1 MFTGIVMARGRVIEA
16 SPAGGDMRLHL
27 NSGDL
32 DLSNCSPGDSIA
44 VAGACLTMLDPEPR
58 SFYADVSAETLALT
72 TLGNLHAGSVVNLEL
87 ALTLQD
93 RLGGH
98 LVSGHVDGMGTLL
111 GRFED
116 GRAQRFEFE
125 VPPELARYIAFK
137 GSVTIDGVSLT
148 VNAVVDA
155 GQAAKFSV
163 CLIPHTLEVTTL
175 GGLRPGDQVNI
186 EVDLVARYL
195 ERLLVG
201 GAEAPIAGQNWSKS

>member
-1 MFTGIVMARGRVIEA
+1 MSRGSVLEA
-16 SPAGGDMRLHL
+16 SVSAGDMRLHID
-27 NSGDL
+27 SGEL
-32 DLSNCSPGDSIA
+32 DLSASSAGDSIA
-44 VAGACLTMLDPEPR
+44 VAGACLTMLQPQSR
-58 SFYADVSAETLALT
+58 SFFADVSAETLALT
-72 TLGNLHAGSVVNLEL
+72 TLGKLQPGNTVNLEL

-111 GRFED
+111 GRHED

-125 VPPELARYIAFK
+125 VPQELARYIAFK

-148 VNAVVDA
+148 VNAVLNE
-155 GQAAKFSV
+155 GQAANFSV

-175 GGLRPGDQVNI
+175 GSLQPGQRVNI

-195 ERLLVG
+195 ERLLIAG
-201 GAEAPIAGQNWSKS
+201 TEPSIAGQNWSQS